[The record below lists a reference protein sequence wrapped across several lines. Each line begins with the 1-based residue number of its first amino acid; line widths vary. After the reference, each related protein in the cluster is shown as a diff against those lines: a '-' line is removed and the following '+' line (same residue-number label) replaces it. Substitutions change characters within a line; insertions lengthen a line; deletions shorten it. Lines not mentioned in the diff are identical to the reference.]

1 MRNKTKQL
9 RLIREELEAHQPQ
22 SGLEKWS
29 QIFGAYRV
37 AGQPRA
43 VAVARR
49 GVLLADFVADEE
61 VSEELKALARRDLE
75 RLKTCAAMCE
85 TVWLDQKELRRFL
98 IQHRANGYREPR
110 MDKWV
115 ENRDKNPYPYGIQPP
130 ATLWRVI
137 IGSPAR

>member
-1 MRNKTKQL
+1 MHSKLKQL
-9 RLIREELEAHQPQ
+9 RELRVELEEYRPQ
-22 SGLEKWS
+22 TGLAKWS

-75 RLKTCAAMCE
+75 FLKTCAAMCE
-85 TVWLDQKELRRFL
+85 SVWLDQKELRRFL
-98 IQHRANGYREPR
+98 INYRANGYREPR
-110 MDKWV
+110 VEKWV
-115 ENRDKNPYPYGIQPP
+115 ENREKNPYPYGSQLP
-130 ATLWRVI
+130 AILWKVI
-137 IGSPAR
+137 TGSPAR

>member
-1 MRNKTKQL
+1 MHSKLKQL
-9 RLIREELEAHQPQ
+9 RELRVELEEYRPQ
-22 SGLEKWS
+22 TGLAKWS

-85 TVWLDQKELRRFL
+85 TVWLDQKELRAFL
-98 IQHRANGYREPR
+98 VQYRENDYR
-110 MDKWV
+110 ELKVEKWA
-115 ENRDKNPYPYGIQPP
+115 EEREKNSYPYGSQPP
-130 ATLWRVI
+130 TKLWRVI
-137 IGSPAR
+137 LGSSAR

>member
-9 RLIREELEAHQPQ
+9 RTLREELEAHRPQ
-22 SGLEKWS
+22 SGLAKWS
-29 QIFGAYRV
+29 QIFGDFRV

-61 VSEELKALARRDLE
+61 ISEELKALARRDLE

-85 TVWLDQKELRRFL
+85 AIWLDQKELRRFL
-98 IQHRANGYREPR
+98 IHYRANGYREPR
-110 MDKWV
+110 VEKWV
-115 ENRDKNPYPYGIQPP
+115 ENREKNPYPYGSQLP
-130 ATLWRVI
+130 AILWKVI
-137 IGSPAR
+137 TGSPAR